1 MKAKI
6 LVLLCGVF
14 VAGLASAEC
23 PTNLSEAEYADCM
36 DIESS
41 GINYQEYIQNQND
54 MAEDSTISPTTGED
68 VRDIAPAADSPEEPE
83 TMMED

>member
-6 LVLLCGVF
+6 LVLLCGMF

-23 PTNLSEAEYADCM
+23 PTSLSEAEYADCM

-41 GINYQEYIQNQND
+41 GINYQEWKQNQND
-54 MAEDSTISPTTGED
+54 MANDSTISPTTGED
-68 VRDIAPAADSPEEPE
+68 VRDIAPAADAPEPD
-83 TMMED
+83 TMMGD